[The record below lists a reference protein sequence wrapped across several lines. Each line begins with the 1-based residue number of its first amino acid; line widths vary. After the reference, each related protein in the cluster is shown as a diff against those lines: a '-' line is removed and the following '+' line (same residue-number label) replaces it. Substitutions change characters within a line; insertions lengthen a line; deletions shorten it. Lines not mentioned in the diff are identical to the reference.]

1 MGCYPIHVTKIDFT
15 KMYDGYSNEGEEIK
29 AKPLIEHLR
38 SLDPKLLTDVEIRDD
53 GEVHVTIPDGEYH
66 VSNPNVLWC
75 FKQVKETK
83 L

>member
-1 MGCYPIHVTKIDFT
+1 MGCYPISVTHVDFT
-15 KMYDGYSNEGEEIK
+15 KMYNGYSNEGEEIK

-66 VSNPNVLWC
+66 VSNPNVLLC
-75 FKQVKETK
+75 LKQVKETK
-83 L
+83 